1 MYFKKIESEGLAHY
15 SYIIGDEGEAAV
27 IDPRRDVEIYL
38 DEAREEG
45 LKIKYIFE
53 THRNEDYIIGS
64 MELSEKTNAPI
75 YISGHEDLGYEYGE
89 KIFDGD
95 TFEVGNLKIK
105 AIHTPGHTLGHLCY
119 AFYHGQNDNP
129 LGVFTGDCLFMG
141 DLGRTDFYGEENL
154 DEMTGKLYD
163 SIFETL
169 FSLGEGVLVFPA
181 HGAGSACGDDMEDR
195 PFSTIGY
202 EKKNNPQLQVSSR
215 EEFIEE
221 FGKMR
226 IKPRYFEKMEVFN
239 VKGAPFVGG
248 DITISPVKLEEVMD
262 SNLVILDCRGKEA
275 FWGGHIPGSYFLSVR
290 NFTRF
295 AGNLFPLDTP
305 LVLNVSSEDCILDE
319 LYWRARRI
327 GFDNI
332 KGYLDEGVDSVL
344 ETDMTLESL
353 PTIKPKEFLELEKD
367 FILLDVRLPEDIKED
382 SLSEQRVNIPLQE
395 LYKDFDKLDKDKKIY
410 VVCASGDRA
419 TAGAAFIKNEGY
431 DPTVVIGGMM
441 ALEPLV

>member
-64 MELSEKTNAPI
+64 MELSEKTNTPI

-105 AIHTPGHTLGHLCY
+105 AIHTPGHTLGHLSY
-119 AFYHGQNDNP
+119 AFYYGDNDNP

-305 LVLNVSSEDCILDE
+305 LVLNVSSEDCTLDE

-332 KGYLDEGVDSVL
+332 KGYLDEGVESVL